1 MTPSRMAAQTTQFAA
16 WVVGTLLSL
25 RFALRL
31 FNADATNRVV
41 QWVYDISQPA
51 VTPFFQWFDP
61 VRQGD
66 GFVIEV
72 GTLFALVAYSAIAFV
87 VLAVVGTYRAKA
99 NNAANEA
106 KSRFNISFNKQN

>member
-31 FNADATNRVV
+31 FNADVSNRVV
-41 QWVYDISQPA
+41 QWVYDISGPA
-51 VTPFFQWFDP
+51 VDPFFDWFP
-61 VRQGD
+61 PIRSGD
-66 GFVIEV
+66 GFVVEI
-72 GTLFALVAYSAIAFV
+72 GTLFALAAYATIAFG
-87 VLAVVGTYRAKA
+87 VLAFVGSYRAKA

-106 KSRFNISFNKQN
+106 RSRFSVSFRKQD